1 MTDEKIKEREESE
14 EGKKGKEEA
23 YKDMVNLASLSGFL
37 YGTLDDRLD
46 LDEGF
51 RKQLNSP
58 APRYRTSLENNFF
71 ACLGGISLLLILFQ
85 FITGVLL
92 LFYYRPTSAEAY
104 KSVVEITNRV
114 PYGWLIRGIHVW
126 GSDLLIAC
134 VMLHMLRV
142 FLTGAYKPPREFTWV
157 SGAGLLFLTFFLGF
171 TGYLLPWNQMSYW
184 GTTTGTEII
193 TRIPFIGEM
202 LKIFVRGG
210 QEVGTHTLTR
220 FFATHVVVLPT
231 VLVIFLAVH
240 FLMIRRLGIS
250 EPL

>member
-14 EGKKGKEEA
+14 GGNKGKEKA
-23 YKDMVNLASLSGFL
+23 YRDMVNLASLSGFL
-37 YGTLDDRLD
+37 YGALDDRLD

-51 RKQLNSP
+51 RKQLDAP

-71 ACLGGISLLLILFQ
+71 ACLGGISLLLILFEV
-85 FITGVLL
+85 ITGVLL
-92 LFYYRPTSAEAY
+92 LFYYRPTPAEAY
-104 KSVVEITNRV
+104 RSVIEITNRV
-114 PYGWLIRGIHVW
+114 PYGWLVRGIHVW
-126 GSDLLIAC
+126 GSELLIAC

-142 FLTGAYKPPREFTWV
+142 FLTGAYKSPREFTWV

-171 TGYLLPWNQMSYW
+171 TGSLLPWNQNSFW
-184 GTTTGTEII
+184 ATTTGTEIFS
-193 TRIPFIGEM
+193 RIPFIGDM
-202 LKIFVRGG
+202 VKTFVRGG

-220 FFATHVVVLPT
+220 FFAAHVLVLPAI
-231 VLVIFLAVH
+231 LVIFLAVH